1 MIVIIIIL
9 TVLIVAAITIGLVF
23 GLKKSNKSGPGSVNP
38 SPPHSGPTPPHSGPT
53 PPSPPTQSPYGPR
66 FGDLGINCQKDS
78 DCVLSGSDTFCNSQT
93 NRCELR
99 ECPKDMKDWGDCGT
113 FSDEETCNNGYSNNA
128 TTIPIG
134 AAQCSNTVPCYV
146 ATGKIK
152 CNWAGTYC
160 TESASDTI
168 CAKSVTRS

>member
-9 TVLIVAAITIGLVF
+9 TVLILAAITIGLVF

-53 PPSPPTQSPYGPR
+53 QSPYGPTSCANSSC
-66 FGDLGINCQKDS
+66 GDLGTSCQKDS
-78 DCVLSGSDTFCNSQT
+78 DCVLSGFDLFCNSQT
-93 NRCELR
+93 SRCELR

-113 FSDEETCNNGYSNNA
+113 FSDEETCNSGYSND
-128 TTIPIG
+128 TTTNSIG
-134 AAQCSNTVPCYV
+134 AAPCSNTVPCYV